1 MRIERIDTYHIPVS
15 LWADLW
21 DREKDLP
28 LVTPLSIYPEYRDW
42 LPSWYWKPA
51 MTLAVLTADD
61 GTEGLGWCEDGCR
74 AAQVIID
81 EHLERF
87 VVGGSPFDHERIWEI
102 MFRASI
108 PYGRKGAAIEAIS
121 ALDIAIWDLMGR
133 AENRPVYDLLRAGST
148 SAMALYASAL
158 HPVGEQTV
166 RAEATAYVETG
177 YRTVKGRLPC
187 GPADGECGRE
197 ENLEHVRVIREAVG
211 PDVAVAMD
219 AYMGW
224 DVDYALGM
232 VQRLAP
238 LGLAW
243 LEEPVIPDDIAGY
256 ARLRRESPV
265 PISGGEHEFTRYGFQ
280 HLMDAEAVD
289 IVQPDLHRCG
299 GFTEGRKIAAMAAD
313 RGLPIICHTYS
324 VPHLHFSVATE
335 NAPMLEH
342 FPQPCWFE
350 LSDPP
355 PPLFLDE
362 PTVANGS
369 VTPSGEPG
377 LGLRLDRGRLEALM
391 GGGS

>member
-1 MRIERIDTYHIPVS
+1 MRIERVDTYHIPVS

-28 LVTPLSIYPEYRDW
+28 LVTPLSMYPEYRDW

-133 AENRPVYDLLRAGST
+133 AENRPVCDLLHAGST
-148 SAMALYASAL
+148 S
-158 HPVGEQTV
+158 
-166 RAEATAYVETG
+166 
-177 YRTVKGRLPC
+177 
-187 GPADGECGRE
+187 
-197 ENLEHVRVIREAVG
+197 
-211 PDVAVAMD
+211 
-219 AYMGW
+219 
-224 DVDYALGM
+224 
-232 VQRLAP
+232 
-238 LGLAW
+238 
-243 LEEPVIPDDIAGY
+243 
-256 ARLRRESPV
+256 
-265 PISGGEHEFTRYGFQ
+265 
-280 HLMDAEAVD
+280 
-289 IVQPDLHRCG
+289 
-299 GFTEGRKIAAMAAD
+299 AMAAD

-362 PTVANGS
+362 PAVANGS

-391 GGGS
+391 GGGSQAI

>member
-1 MRIERIDTYHIPVS
+1 MRIERVDTYHIPVS
-15 LWADLW
+15 LWAELW

-28 LVTPLSIYPEYRDW
+28 LVTPLSIYPEYRESIA
-42 LPSWYWKPA
+42 SWYWKPA

-121 ALDIAIWDLMGR
+121 ALDMALWDLMGR
-133 AENRPVYDLLRAGST
+133 AEKRPVCELLRRDST
-148 SAMALYASAL
+148 SAMELYASAL
-158 HPVGEQTV
+158 HPVGERTV
-166 RAEATAYVETG
+166 RAEAAAYVESG
-177 YRTVKGRLPC
+177 YGAVKGRFPR
-187 GPADGECGRE
+187 GPADGERGKE
-197 ENLEHVRVIREAVG
+197 ENCEHVRAIREAVG

-224 DVDYALGM
+224 NVDYALDM
-232 VQRLAP
+232 VRRLAP
-238 LGLAW
+238 RQLAW
-243 LEEPVIPDDIAGY
+243 LEEPVIPDDLGGY
-256 ARLRRESPV
+256 ARLRRESPIPV
-265 PISGGEHEFTRYGFQ
+265 SGGEHEFTRYGFQ

-299 GFTEGRKIAAMAAD
+299 GFTEGRRIAAMAAD
-313 RGLPIICHTYS
+313 RGLPVVCHTYS

-335 NAPMLEH
+335 NCPILEH

-350 LSDPP
+350 LADPP
-355 PPLFLDE
+355 PPLFLGE
-362 PTVANGS
+362 PAVVNGS
-369 VTPSGEPG
+369 ATPSAEPG
-377 LGLRLDRGRLEALM
+377 LGVRLNRERLKELM
-391 GGGS
+391 GGGG